1 MKLSEMERYI
11 ATRLQKTRDMTRQL
25 AFHIS
30 ACQLIADTL
39 GSDFQILQ
47 KIEKSVL
54 ECKER
59 KECLNYIERYIGMHV
74 LLSFCD
80 RNIVF

>member
-39 GSDFQILQ
+39 GSDFQTLQ
-47 KIEKSVL
+47 KIEKSIL

-59 KECLNYIERYIGMHV
+59 KECLTHIERHIGTY
-74 LLSFCD
+74 LLLLL
-80 RNIVF
+80 

>member
-1 MKLSEMERYI
+1 M

-39 GSDFQILQ
+39 GSDFQTLQ
-47 KIEKSVL
+47 RIEKSIL

-59 KECLNYIERYIGMHV
+59 KECFNYIERYIGMHASIIAST
-74 LLSFCD
+74 L
-80 RNIVF
+80 